1 MEFVDYTK
9 NSLKQKKKILIPRNK
24 YNFLSLLFYFVDSAA
39 VEKVLVYIAVE
50 INDKVCKLIVAESDM
65 RGAKVAAGDISRK
78 MQIIIGKFNNNV
90 MNHAKQISSDGV
102 INGLMESF

>member
-1 MEFVDYTK
+1 
-9 NSLKQKKKILIPRNK
+9 
-24 YNFLSLLFYFVDSAA
+24 
-39 VEKVLVYIAVE
+39 
-50 INDKVCKLIVAESDM
+50 M

-102 INGLMESF
+102 INGLMGSF